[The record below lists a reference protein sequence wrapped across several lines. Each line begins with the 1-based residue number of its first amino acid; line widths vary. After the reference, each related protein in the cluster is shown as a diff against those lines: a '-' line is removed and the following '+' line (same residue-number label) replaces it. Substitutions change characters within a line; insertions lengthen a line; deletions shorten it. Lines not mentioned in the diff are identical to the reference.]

1 MASELFK
8 SGQPGTDCQAN
19 CHLSAPTELRQFPT
33 CPDRQTGCLQLWTGG
48 PHGARHWVIRACET
62 QKSHLAAQAQA
73 SFSPT
78 YSVAQ
83 KENTGE
89 DTKTATEEP

>member
-33 CPDRQTGCLQLWTGG
+33 CPDRQAAYSYGQVGPMVPDTGSLELV
-48 PHGARHWVIRACET
+48 RHRRAT
-62 QKSHLAAQAQA
+62 
-73 SFSPT
+73 
-78 YSVAQ
+78 
-83 KENTGE
+83 
-89 DTKTATEEP
+89 